1 MYIIRDFFMYTL
13 TEEVFTENNGEKQKF
28 LSMYINMEMYI
39 ISRTSTKYRHKLYFV
54 LKKEFHWSTEIF
66 RMILFVW
73 HIIWLLFVP
82 DHRGSGQD
90 SDRLETI

>member
-1 MYIIRDFFMYTL
+1 MYITRSLDKSETRSCYGMYIIRDFFMYTL

-54 LKKEFHWSTEIF
+54 LKKEFH
-66 RMILFVW
+66 
-73 HIIWLLFVP
+73 
-82 DHRGSGQD
+82 
-90 SDRLETI
+90 

>member
-1 MYIIRDFFMYTL
+1 MYTL

-54 LKKEFHWSTEIF
+54 LKKEFH
-66 RMILFVW
+66 
-73 HIIWLLFVP
+73 
-82 DHRGSGQD
+82 
-90 SDRLETI
+90 